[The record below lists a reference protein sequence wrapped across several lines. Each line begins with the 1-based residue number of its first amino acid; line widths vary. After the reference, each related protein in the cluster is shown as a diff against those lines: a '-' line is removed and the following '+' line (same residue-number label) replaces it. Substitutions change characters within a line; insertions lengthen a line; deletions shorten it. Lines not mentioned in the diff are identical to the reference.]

1 MFDTEKP
8 VHLCISRQC
17 SSSKMML
24 ALGYASTVLLLS
36 HSIGTSGQRPCLV
49 ESPILELNPCL
60 AFLFMESQWQLY
72 SICGRKM

>member
-24 ALGYASTVLLLS
+24 VLGYASTVLLLS
-36 HSIGTSGQRPCLV
+36 HSIGTSGQRPCL
-49 ESPILELNPCL
+49 
-60 AFLFMESQWQLY
+60 AFLYMEGRWQLY
-72 SICGRKM
+72 SICDRKM